1 MFGLRI
7 LAGRVCGGI
16 EVSEFR
22 EAQKTERVKGVPS
35 WYDKLA
41 PQLDDQQRSDL
52 DDALADRGIYPTVIS
67 TVLSRWGHEVTPGQ
81 ISWHRKRHGL

>member
-7 LAGRVCGGI
+7 PVGLRCGGT

-41 PQLDDQQRSDL
+41 PELSDSQRQDL
-52 DDALADRGIYPTVIS
+52 DDALADRSVYPSVIAL
-67 TVLSRWGHEVTPGQ
+67 VLGRWGYSVTPGQ
-81 ISWHRKRHGL
+81 VTWHRKRHGL